1 MDERGVKPEENR
13 MTTSFPKLME
23 PSRLGPWD
31 LPNRIIMAPM
41 GTLNADKDGYITDR
55 SIKFYTE
62 QAKGRMALI
71 VVECTFIDEVA
82 SKGEENSQML
92 TRNDQITG
100 MARLASAIKDHGV
113 KAVLQLN
120 HMGKQIA
127 MTDHPSW
134 GPSTMTE
141 LMGGV
146 MPFPI
151 RGMSKA
157 EIKQC
162 ERDFAKAAWRAK
174 MAGFDGVEIH
184 GSICHLIAMFCSPFY
199 NKRTDEYGGS
209 PENRVR
215 FYREIIEEVQKEC
228 GKDFPIIARLAG
240 NEYSDDGL
248 TKEEGIAQ
256 AKILEKTGVVCFH
269 IVGGDYRNVR
279 CINAQYDR
287 RGDFME
293 IAQGFKDAGITLPI
307 ILDGGFTTPDL
318 AEQALE
324 DGVCD
329 YIGLGRPIIADPLWA
344 VKLAE
349 GRPED
354 ITPCI
359 RCTRGCVGTV
369 ETFNAAVGL
378 RCSVN
383 PRCNMAGIRDVN
395 PIERVK
401 RVGIV
406 GGGPAGMEAAR
417 LLRVR
422 GHEVDLYEKRK
433 LGGTMNE
440 AAFDLSLKHDIKRL
454 IDYYAVQ
461 MRKLGVN
468 VIEAEADAQTIIDA
482 GYDAVI
488 VATGAPALPAAC
500 KGTKE
505 HPEMLISVFDYASDP
520 DAVDAGD
527 TVMIVGGCFMNLEMA
542 LSLLRKGKRVIVSS
556 RRGGTMG
563 IMELGD
569 DNSSPQQQRLSILL
583 GEYAKAGALTFK
595 LNRTFVAVA
604 EDGAILRDNK
614 SKDEER
620 VPCDHIIMC
629 RGYHGRP
636 KIWEEIRAAIP
647 ETYLVGDAVLRNRCD
662 DKRVIHHAITD
673 AWGIAN
679 NI

>member
-1 MDERGVKPEENR
+1 MRTEFPLLMKPGTIGR
-13 MTTSFPKLME
+13 
-23 PSRLGPWD
+23 WD
-31 LPNRIIMAPM
+31 LPNRIVMAPM

-55 SIKFYTE
+55 SLKFYAE
-62 QAKGRMALI
+62 QARGRMGLI

-134 GPSTMTE
+134 GPSTMNE
-141 LMGGV
+141 VMGGV

-174 MAGFDGVEIH
+174 MAGFDGVQIH
-184 GSICHLIAMFCSPFY
+184 GSINHLIAMFCSPFY
-199 NKRTDEYGGS
+199 NHRTDEYGGS

-215 FYREIIEEVQKEC
+215 FYKEIIEEVQKEC
-228 GKDFPIIARLAG
+228 GRDFPIIARLAG
-240 NEYSDDGL
+240 NEFSADGL

-256 AKILEKTGVVCFH
+256 AKILEKTGIVCFH

-279 CINAQYDR
+279 CINAQYDK
-287 RGDFME
+287 RGDFIE
-293 IAQGFKDAGITLPI
+293 IARGFKEAGIELPI
-307 ILDGGFTTPDL
+307 ILDGGFTTPDF

-324 DGVCD
+324 EGVCD
-329 YIGLGRPIIADPLWA
+329 FIGLGRPIIADPLWA

-359 RCTRGCVGTV
+359 RCTKGCVGTIA
-369 ETFNAAVGL
+369 TFNAAVGL

-383 PRCNMAGIRDVN
+383 PRCNMAGIRDIN

-433 LGGTMNE
+433 LGGTMHE
-440 AAFDLSLKHDIKRL
+440 AAFDREFKHDIGRL
-454 IDYYAVQ
+454 IDYYVVQ
-461 MRKLGVN
+461 MEKLGVN
-468 VIEAEADAQTIIDA
+468 VILEEADATRLIEA

-488 VATGAPALPAAC
+488 VATGAPALPAKC
-500 KGTKE
+500 KGADTFGAKVHVLRDFAE
-505 HPEMLISVFDYASDP
+505 HPDVTTL
-520 DAVDAGD
+520 GD

-542 LSLLRKGKRVIVSS
+542 LSLLHKGKHVVVSS
-556 RRGGTMG
+556 RRGATMG

-569 DNSSPQQQRLSILL
+569 DNSSPQQQRLAILL
-583 GEYAKAGALTFK
+583 EDYRKEGKLAFK
-595 LNRTFVAVA
+595 MNHTFVQVT
-604 EDGAILRDNK
+604 EEGAILRNGK
-614 SKDEER
+614 TKQEVA
-620 VPCDHIIMC
+620 VPCDDILMC
-629 RGYHGRP
+629 RGYHGQP
-636 KIWEEIRAAIP
+636 KLWQEIREAVP
-647 ETYLVGDAVLRNRCD
+647 EAYLVGDAVLRSRCD
-662 DKRVIHHAITD
+662 DKRVIHDAITD